1 MRRTLFPSRREPR
14 PEPTEFVPGDL
25 TGLFAS
31 PRWLRDLG
39 RSAWLAVGVVLLVV
53 GMVALLSLTDVIVMP
68 VIAATVAAAV
78 AAPAVAALERRGVP
92 RAAAAALLL
101 VAGVVLAI
109 AVVTMILAGISS
121 QFDDLGDRLVS
132 AREAITGWLGH
143 LGVDRQ
149 TGDDASRDVSAALS
163 TVVPA
168 LLRGVGG
175 GLSALSSVVF
185 FLALTALSLFFLL
198 KDGPLIRRWAEGATR
213 VPDAVA
219 HQMGDRVLSALR
231 GYFFGVT
238 IVAAYNAAVVVA
250 GAAIVGVPLL
260 GPIAVVTFL
269 AAYVPYIG
277 AWSAGVFVVLI
288 ALGGEGTDAAVAMIV
303 VQLLANGI
311 LQQLVQPFAYG
322 AALGIHPLA
331 VLIVTIGGG
340 ALFGAP
346 GLILAAPLTAAATRI
361 AADLSSDRA
370 NAAPPTAEAPHT

>member
-68 VIAATVAAAV
+68 VIAATVAASV

-288 ALGGEGTDAAVAMIV
+288 ALGGQGTDAAVAMIV